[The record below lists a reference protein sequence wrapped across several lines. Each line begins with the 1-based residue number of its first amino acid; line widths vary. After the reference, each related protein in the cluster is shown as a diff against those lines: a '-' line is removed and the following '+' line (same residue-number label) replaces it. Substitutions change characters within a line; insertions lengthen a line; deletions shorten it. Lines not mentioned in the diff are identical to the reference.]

1 MKLEASRDKDV
12 DDIALLIDHMGITRC
27 DEALAIHHEVFPDSE
42 RRGQARAV
50 LHSIARS
57 KPDLTPPSVPHDE
70 QTWLE
75 QLAAN
80 AFPRYTRTQTPQGL
94 TLEVRDSPDSPPQTI
109 KRGLTLQ
116 GLARLECAHRD
127 WPEEA
132 TGTIKGF
139 AAADARHLSARERE
153 TSPPPRKR
161 PRSDTQPRV
170 GRDLRADV
178 RDPGCGA
185 PDPSSV
191 DHPPSPGHSPDQS
204 PSCGHT
210 PSRATLPATSSDKS
224 REQTGPSLQY
234 VSMEGKRPSISSRA
248 ALEYRRRWSLVQRRL
263 TEELRTTS
271 TESKL
276 HRLAALM
283 ASAGK
288 EWRSPSRATEDEAVR
303 ERWMALRRAQLGG
316 E

>member
-1 MKLEASRDKDV
+1 MTKPTLSKVELLALLDDLTQRLRRRHTVARIHVIGGACIALAYGEDRTTEDIDARIDTGHGALTDSIREIARERGLPSSWLNEQATTAIPRAPDQRAPTLYQSPHLTVTGASPHHLLAMKLEVSRDKDV

-139 AAADARHLSARERE
+139 AAATLATSVRASARHHRHPGNDPAQTRSRESGE
-153 TSPPPRKR
+153 TCE
-161 PRSDTQPRV
+161 QIV
-170 GRDLRADV
+170 L
-178 RDPGCGA
+178 DPG
-185 PDPSSV
+185 
-191 DHPPSPGHSPDQS
+191 
-204 PSCGHT
+204 
-210 PSRATLPATSSDKS
+210 
-224 REQTGPSLQY
+224 
-234 VSMEGKRPSISSRA
+234 
-248 ALEYRRRWSLVQRRL
+248 
-263 TEELRTTS
+263 LRS
-271 TESKL
+271 T
-276 HRLAALM
+276 
-283 ASAGK
+283 
-288 EWRSPSRATEDEAVR
+288 
-303 ERWMALRRAQLGG
+303 
-316 E
+316 